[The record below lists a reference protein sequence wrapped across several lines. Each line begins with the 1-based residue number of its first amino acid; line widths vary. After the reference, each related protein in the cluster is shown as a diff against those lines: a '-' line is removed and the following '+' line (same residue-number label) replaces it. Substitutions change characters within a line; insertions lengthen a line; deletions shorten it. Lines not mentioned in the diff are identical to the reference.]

1 MINSIDQSINQS
13 KMMNGSKIAT
23 DLIMNKVGNFFRL
36 PDLNHAENG
45 ANNNKID
52 FKAKKVYFNGIFC

>member
-1 MINSIDQSINQS
+1 
-13 KMMNGSKIAT
+13 MNGSKIAT